1 MADARARILLLAT
14 LLVALSPLSVLAQAQ
29 PVGVVTTLTGEATL
43 ARTALP
49 APVALKFKDD
59 VFERDRISTGEKSI
73 VRVLL
78 GGKAIVT
85 VRELSVVTI
94 TEEPGRATVD
104 LSSGKIGLSVAK
116 QRMRPGETLEIRTP
130 NAVAAVRGTVITVET
145 AMVAGN
151 PVTEYDVQS
160 GTLELLQP
168 RPELLS
174 PGRGITVNGPTAG
187 LQRAA
192 RPGAFPAGFERGAGS
207 GGASQDAAT
216 EGSVQ
221 NGMAQESTLALIL
234 NPGPN
239 PLTTPIAGAT
249 TGTLPPPP
257 NIGTTGKT
265 DDDIKKTGG
274 EPPIV
279 VSPGGGTGGG
289 GGGTPGA
296 NVLVNPGF
304 ESGLAGWTLNGAG
317 GVISSLGSIP
327 PPEGQNMA
335 LIHTATGAL
344 SVPANPTLFP
354 TAPAN
359 VTQGSR
365 LSQAFSVTGGG
376 VYTIAVNYNF
386 ITNAFPT
393 QSVDD
398 PFRSYVISPSGVLTQ
413 IAAESRLT
421 STFQTSSEVT
431 NTLGFATSSSHGRT
445 GFKQVVTQWVP
456 ETSGSATLNF
466 DVFDRGDTI
475 FDSAALVDA
484 TSVAQ
489 HPPLYC
495 LRRGD
500 SLVRTGTDP
509 LLRLSDTPQTFD
521 SLMVVCCD
529 GRATLAG
536 PLLQATDSNLTVP
549 WSLLAVMQG
558 GVLTTSTT
566 EPLVRLDGGV
576 YTFGGAGVPM
586 FDLYGT
592 TSAMDAETGLTLGTH
607 RPLQHAGSLFDAS
620 NATVSAVQAVR
631 VDNALL
637 EASAPLL
644 VLRSGSTLPTAGD
657 TVQLSYEAKVTS
669 LGSIMKLDRSALTVA
684 GGAALSLAGGSVLR
698 VTGDLFSLMNGSSLS
713 LLSGPLVSLSG
724 GSILNVTGALI
735 GFGGSGGN
743 LVSIANSFCPRT
755 PIGGIPVS
763 LTGGAPANN
772 LSNNGPIKNG
782 GPGTRHPPA
791 QTGDEG
797 GRGVGVVTT
806 LAGTVTVARA
816 ALPAPQPLRFK
827 DDVFLRDHIATAEKS
842 VVRVLLG
849 GKALVTVREL
859 SSLTIKEETGRSSVD
874 LTAGKIAMGV
884 VRQRMRP
891 GEVIEIRTPNA
902 IAAIRGTVLVVEII
916 PAPGSSP
923 GQPSYTTKVH
933 VLHGLVEVSDPN
945 NPGAPAAQVGTLQ
958 SWSRTGS
965 EPFSQAPLSP
975 AAAEQVFA
983 DLRSAPQIA
992 EGPAEFM
999 ATVTTREQA
1008 KALAVA
1014 EFLAPEAAGAGAG
1027 GGNAPAAP
1035 PSAPGTGT
1043 PGLTD
1048 APLVPVLASNAPG
1061 RPTPAPSGP
1070 TRPARVSFNGQTL
1083 APLRRLYSLTA
1094 WETDSLTLP
1103 IPEALV

>member
-192 RPGAFPAGFERGAGS
+192 RPDAFTAGFERGAGS

-216 EGSVQ
+216 EGSIQ
-221 NGMAQESTLALIL
+221 NGMAQASTLALIL

-279 VSPGGGTGGG
+279 VSPGGGTGGNGGGTGGG

-317 GVISSLGSIP
+317 GVISSLGSIT

-354 TAPAN
+354 SAPAN

-376 VYTIAVNYNF
+376 LYTIAVNYNF
-386 ITNAFPT
+386 ITNEFPT

-489 HPPLYC
+489 DPPLYF

-509 LLRLSDTPQTFD
+509 LLRLSDTTQTFD

-592 TSAMDAETGLTLGTH
+592 TSAVDAETGLTLGTH

-644 VLRSGSTLPTAGD
+644 VLRNGSTLTTAAD
-657 TVQLSYEAKVTS
+657 TVQLSYQAKVTS

-743 LVSIANSFCPRT
+743 LVSVANSFCPCT
-755 PIGGIPVS
+755 TIGGIPVS
-763 LTGGAPANN
+763 LTGGALANN
-772 LSNNGPIKNG
+772 VSINGAIKNG
-782 GPGTRHPPA
+782 GLGTLNLAPNAALIRVD
-791 QTGDEG
+791 G
-797 GRGVGVVTT
+797 
-806 LAGTVTVARA
+806 AGTKVT
-816 ALPAPQPLRFK
+816 
-827 DDVFLRDHIATAEKS
+827 I
-842 VVRVLLG
+842 G
-849 GKALVTVREL
+849 GL
-859 SSLTIKEETGRSSVD
+859 
-874 LTAGKIAMGV
+874 
-884 VRQRMRP
+884 
-891 GEVIEIRTPNA
+891 
-902 IAAIRGTVLVVEII
+902 
-916 PAPGSSP
+916 
-923 GQPSYTTKVH
+923 
-933 VLHGLVEVSDPN
+933 
-945 NPGAPAAQVGTLQ
+945 
-958 SWSRTGS
+958 
-965 EPFSQAPLSP
+965 
-975 AAAEQVFA
+975 
-983 DLRSAPQIA
+983 
-992 EGPAEFM
+992 
-999 ATVTTREQA
+999 
-1008 KALAVA
+1008 
-1014 EFLAPEAAGAGAG
+1014 
-1027 GGNAPAAP
+1027 
-1035 PSAPGTGT
+1035 
-1043 PGLTD
+1043 
-1048 APLVPVLASNAPG
+1048 
-1061 RPTPAPSGP
+1061 
-1070 TRPARVSFNGQTL
+1070 
-1083 APLRRLYSLTA
+1083 
-1094 WETDSLTLP
+1094 
-1103 IPEALV
+1103 

>member
-130 NAVAAVRGTVITVET
+130 NAVAAVRATVITFGP
-145 AMVAGN
+145 AMAAGTL
-151 PVTEYDVQS
+151 VTEHAVQS

-168 RPELLS
+168 RAGLLS
-174 PGRGITVNGPTAG
+174 PGRGTPVNGPAAG

-192 RPGAFPAGFERGAGS
+192 RPDAFTAGFERGAGS

-216 EGSVQ
+216 EGSIQ
-221 NGMAQESTLALIL
+221 NGMAQASTLALIL

-279 VSPGGGTGGG
+279 VSPGGGTGGNG
-289 GGGTPGA
+289 GGTGGHRGGTPGA

-317 GVISSLGSIP
+317 GVISSLGSIT

-344 SVPANPTLFP
+344 SVPGNPTLFP
-354 TAPAN
+354 SAPAN

-376 VYTIAVNYNF
+376 LYTIAVNYNF
-386 ITNAFPT
+386 ITNEFPP
-393 QSVDD
+393 QPVDD
-398 PFRSYVISPSGVLTQ
+398 PFRSYVSSPSGVLTQ

-421 STFQTSSEVT
+421 STFQPSSEVT

-489 HPPLYC
+489 DPPLYF

-509 LLRLSDTPQTFD
+509 LLRLSDTTQTFD

-529 GRATLAG
+529 VRATLAG
-536 PLLQATDSNLTVP
+536 PLLQATDSNLTLP
-549 WSLLAVMQG
+549 CSLLAVLQG
-558 GVLTTSTT
+558 GDLTTSHTQ
-566 EPLVRLDGGV
+566 RLD
-576 YTFGGAGVPM
+576 
-586 FDLYGT
+586 
-592 TSAMDAETGLTLGTH
+592 
-607 RPLQHAGSLFDAS
+607 
-620 NATVSAVQAVR
+620 
-631 VDNALL
+631 
-637 EASAPLL
+637 
-644 VLRSGSTLPTAGD
+644 
-657 TVQLSYEAKVTS
+657 
-669 LGSIMKLDRSALTVA
+669 
-684 GGAALSLAGGSVLR
+684 
-698 VTGDLFSLMNGSSLS
+698 
-713 LLSGPLVSLSG
+713 
-724 GSILNVTGALI
+724 
-735 GFGGSGGN
+735 
-743 LVSIANSFCPRT
+743 
-755 PIGGIPVS
+755 
-763 LTGGAPANN
+763 
-772 LSNNGPIKNG
+772 
-782 GPGTRHPPA
+782 
-791 QTGDEG
+791 
-797 GRGVGVVTT
+797 
-806 LAGTVTVARA
+806 
-816 ALPAPQPLRFK
+816 
-827 DDVFLRDHIATAEKS
+827 
-842 VVRVLLG
+842 
-849 GKALVTVREL
+849 
-859 SSLTIKEETGRSSVD
+859 
-874 LTAGKIAMGV
+874 
-884 VRQRMRP
+884 
-891 GEVIEIRTPNA
+891 
-902 IAAIRGTVLVVEII
+902 
-916 PAPGSSP
+916 
-923 GQPSYTTKVH
+923 
-933 VLHGLVEVSDPN
+933 
-945 NPGAPAAQVGTLQ
+945 
-958 SWSRTGS
+958 
-965 EPFSQAPLSP
+965 
-975 AAAEQVFA
+975 
-983 DLRSAPQIA
+983 
-992 EGPAEFM
+992 
-999 ATVTTREQA
+999 
-1008 KALAVA
+1008 
-1014 EFLAPEAAGAGAG
+1014 
-1027 GGNAPAAP
+1027 
-1035 PSAPGTGT
+1035 
-1043 PGLTD
+1043 
-1048 APLVPVLASNAPG
+1048 
-1061 RPTPAPSGP
+1061 
-1070 TRPARVSFNGQTL
+1070 
-1083 APLRRLYSLTA
+1083 RL
-1094 WETDSLTLP
+1094 
-1103 IPEALV
+1103 